1 MMERREQGMDEYA
14 DIRERRA
21 ALRAQKP
28 KILKR
33 YLTVVGVIFAVII
46 ALGVWLKPPVEQMQ
60 QGVDTALAEYVRVKT
75 AAGEAAPVVTSTE
88 TRDWIVAVS
97 HVARIGEAT
106 FSCVGGFK
114 VTFCISPDAE

>member
-1 MMERREQGMDEYA
+1 MTERGDQAMDEYA

-28 KILKR
+28 KFLKR

-46 ALGVWLKPPVEQMQ
+46 ALGLWLKPPAEQMQ
-60 QGVDTALAEYVRVKT
+60 QAVEISLAEYVRAKT
-75 AAGEAAPVVTSTE
+75 AAGGTAPVVTSTE

-97 HVARIGEAT
+97 HVARIGQAT

-114 VTFCISPDAE
+114 VTFCVSPDAE

>member
-1 MMERREQGMDEYA
+1 MTERGEQGMDEYA
-14 DIRERRA
+14 GIRERRA
-21 ALRAQKP
+21 ALRTQKP

-46 ALGVWLKPPVEQMQ
+46 ALGVWLKPPVERMQ
-60 QGVDTALAEYVRVKT
+60 EAVEMSLAEYTRAKT
-75 AAGEAAPVVTSTE
+75 DAGEAAPVVTSTE

-97 HVARIGEAT
+97 HIARIGEGT

-114 VTFCISPDAE
+114 VTFCVSPDAE